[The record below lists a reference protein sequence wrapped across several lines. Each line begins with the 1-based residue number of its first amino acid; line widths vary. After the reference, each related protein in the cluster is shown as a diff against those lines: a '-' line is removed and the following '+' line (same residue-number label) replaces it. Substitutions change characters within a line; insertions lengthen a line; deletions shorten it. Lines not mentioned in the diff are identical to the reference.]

1 MYENVDRAR
10 RSPTCSSSTASASRG
25 APRGRNL
32 LEWPLGRF
40 SDHRGDGEIR
50 LETSSPTLSRFM
62 TASQIDDAERRG
74 REWGPFDARPL
85 SEPVPIAGNMIY
97 AYGPE
102 WVDFG
107 VSHLATR

>member
-1 MYENVDRAR
+1 MQ
-10 RSPTCSSSTASASRG
+10 SG
-25 APRGRNL
+25 
-32 LEWPLGRF
+32 
-40 SDHRGDGEIR
+40 
-50 LETSSPTLSRFM
+50 
-62 TASQIDDAERRG
+62 G

-107 VSHLATR
+107 VSRLATRDTYVEFEAHCIRRPIED